1 MWGKRQVEAPRE
13 GCCNNPLGKWWQS
26 GPVVVV
32 RQGEEDLELQ
42 FGSQIKRRCCESSVG
57 TEITHI
63 SRWPAGKTETIL
75 GISCGGNLT

>member
-1 MWGKRQVEAPRE
+1 MMAVWTSCG
-13 GCCNNPLGKWWQS
+13 G
-26 GPVVVV
+26 

-63 SRWPAGKTETIL
+63 NRCPAGKTETIL
-75 GISCGGNLT
+75 GFQIEIQELDT

>member
-1 MWGKRQVEAPRE
+1 M
-13 GCCNNPLGKWWQS
+13 
-26 GPVVVV
+26 VV

-63 SRWPAGKTETIL
+63 SRVSSWKNRNHSRYFMWREFNLRNELQKCGKVGATKGEDV
-75 GISCGGNLT
+75 